1 MEKGRAEF
9 YICFTLYIVINV
21 STKKN
26 SKKQL
31 AGILLASAVKWAEM
45 AADPENGQNAKT
57 FFSLAHG
64 HHVAS

>member
-1 MEKGRAEF
+1 MEKGGAEF
-9 YICFTLYIVINV
+9 YICFTLYIVVNV

-26 SKKQL
+26 SKKQR
-31 AGILLASAVKWAEM
+31 ASILLASAVKWAEI
-45 AADPENGQNAKT
+45 AADPENGRNSKK